1 MKWEG
6 GNTNLEKKGEIT
18 RQYTY
23 CCYYFCSYMQISK
36 VWAFFFYIL
45 FMILELT
52 YTQLCYI
59 YCYIILCVCVNAYIY
74 MYVFNTAHN
83 YNEIIIMNE

>member
-6 GNTNLEKKGEIT
+6 ENTNLEKKKGEIT

-52 YTQLCYI
+52 YTHNYVIYI
-59 YCYIILCVCVNAYIY
+59 AILFCVCVCKCIHIY
-74 MYVFNTAHN
+74 VC
-83 YNEIIIMNE
+83 I